1 MRVVRRDG
9 VIGLLLFAV
18 VLIGYLASG
27 NTATFD
33 SALSLQTALS
43 LVREG
48 NTDLDEYGDIV
59 RTTWLSTEEIDGHIY
74 MLYPVGASVLA
85 APVVW
90 VIDKVSPEF
99 AASLRTGFGEPV
111 QTAIASIVVALTVAL
126 VYLIA
131 RLYVTRFPAV
141 MIALTLAFGTSAWSV
156 VSRTLWQHGPS
167 MLMLT
172 LALYL
177 VLLARQRP
185 ALSQFVSLP
194 VAFAYVVRP
203 TNSLAVVVFSV
214 FVLIVYR
221 RYFVR
226 YLAWALVIAV
236 PFVLL
241 NLSVY
246 HALLPNYYRWYSG
259 FSLATF
265 FQALIGHLISPSRGL
280 LIYSPILLLS
290 FAGVIIK
297 VRRREFEKQDVV
309 VLAIMGLHWVSISLW
324 WNWWGGV
331 SYGPRLFSDMLPY
344 FVYWLIPVAGMLA
357 KVTTRQRRLITMTS
371 AGLAA
376 FSIFVHARGVTS
388 SDVMDWN
395 ASPAPIDFYSFRV
408 WDWRDPQWL
417 RGLHW
422 GTPVDVAV
430 SGLAYDRVI
439 DPTLWAQLGTNDV
452 RPRQFDVTSSL
463 IAPPGAAWLALAA
476 NQTPASEFA
485 PILGGVVPIATGQ
498 TIVDNSTYRLFRFD
512 LAQRLQKA
520 VRQSDLT
527 AIWSPQ
533 VYPDSSTVNTISLPV
548 KFGEVAQLL
557 GNELTLQSTQLTLIT
572 YWQAG
577 TQVEP
582 PLQMFVHVI
591 AKDGSIVA
599 QEDRLDA
606 AAANWRSGDY
616 IAQINR
622 LTLPNQPGSFWV
634 EIGLYNRESGER
646 LPVLIDGR
654 EVARQLLLKQVTVQ

>member
-1 MRVVRRDG
+1 
-9 VIGLLLFAV
+9 
-18 VLIGYLASG
+18 
-27 NTATFD
+27 
-33 SALSLQTALS
+33 
-43 LVREG
+43 
-48 NTDLDEYGDIV
+48 
-59 RTTWLSTEEIDGHIY
+59 RTTWLSTEEINGHIY
-74 MLYPVGASVLA
+74 MLYPVGASILA

-90 VIDKVSPEF
+90 VIDKVSPGF

-111 QTAIASIVVALTVAL
+111 QTAIASFVVALTV
-126 VYLIA
+126 VFVFLIA
-131 RLYVTRFPAV
+131 RLYVTRFPAAL
-141 MIALTLAFGTSAWSV
+141 IALTLAFGTSAWSV

-172 LALYL
+172 IALYL
-177 VLLARQRP
+177 TLLARKRP
-185 ALSQFVSLP
+185 AASQFISLP
-194 VAFAYVVRP
+194 MAFAYVVRP
-203 TNSLAVVVFSV
+203 TNSIAVVVFSLY
-214 FVLIVYR
+214 VLIVYR

-246 HALLPNYYRWYSG
+246 HTLLPNYYRWYSG

-265 FQALIGHLISPSRGL
+265 FQALVGHLISPSRGL

-290 FAGVIIK
+290 IAGIFVK
-297 VRRREFEKQDVV
+297 ARQREFEKHDVV
-309 VLAIMGLHWVSISLW
+309 VLAIMGLHWISISLW

-344 FVYWLIPVAGMLA
+344 FAYWLIPVAAMLA
-357 KVTTRQRRLITMTS
+357 KVTMAQRRLLITTS
-371 AGLAA
+371 AVLVA

-430 SGLAYDRVI
+430 SGLAYDHVI
-439 DPTLWAQLGTNDV
+439 DPTLWAQVGTNDI

-463 IAPPGAAWLALAA
+463 ITPPGEAWFALAD
-476 NQTPASEFA
+476 NQTAANEFA
-485 PILGGVVPIATGQ
+485 PILDGVAPIATGR
-498 TIVDNSTYRLFRFD
+498 TMVDNSTYRLFRFD
-512 LAQRLQKA
+512 LTQRLQHAAK
-520 VRQSDLT
+520 QSDST
-527 AIWSPQ
+527 VSWSPQ
-533 VYPDSSTVNTISLPV
+533 VYPDSPTVNVVNLPV
-548 KFGEVAQLL
+548 GFGEVAQLL
-557 GNELTLQSTQLTLIT
+557 GHKLTLQSPQLTLIT
-572 YWQAG
+572 FWQAG
-577 TQVEP
+577 LQVEP

-616 IAQINR
+616 IAQINH
-622 LTLPNQPGSFWV
+622 LTLPDQPGSFWI

-646 LPVLIDGR
+646 VPVLIDGR
-654 EVARQLLLKQVTVQ
+654 EVARRLLLKQVMVR